1 MAFAK
6 SATRLS
12 RMLTTCCAAT
22 FTWSAAT
29 AQSPTLGEQVEFA
42 GAEICRPGLIKVPA
56 ELKAASGGAGLPIH
70 IEADSIETSADNTVI
85 LRGSAEVV
93 QGARGVYAER
103 IVYYRDTYRAAATG
117 GVVFY
122 TAGGDEIRAEALDL
136 EVDTFVGKGSGVRIK
151 LADDDP
157 FGRADENYRVGDRRD
172 DGQND
177 DKVYARA
184 RATARNVDF
193 EGGDFQRLENVT
205 MTTCAEGNDDVLLSA
220 REIELDHAAGV
231 GTAKSMTV
239 KFKQIPIFY
248 FPIATFPINDQRKT
262 GFLFPSAGYDNE
274 SGVMAEAPYYINIAP
289 QYDATVTP
297 RVLSNRGEQLL
308 GEFRYLGENGRGTLR
323 GEFLPEDDAY
333 KDADG
338 KDADR
343 YAFKYDH
350 RHRFGDDWRATVDWQ
365 TISDSDYL
373 RDFASAVASEVNV
386 VASSYVAK
394 KAELDY
400 FGEALRFSARG
411 LAYDSTNDAIR
422 RADRPYQTVPQLQLE
437 VRPRKLGFFRGEV
450 EAQYSNFRHDD
461 KDEVNGTRLR
471 VKPSISV
478 PLEKSYGYIVPK
490 ASLQTIR
497 YSLDDNAP
505 ADDAPPANAPP
516 ADDTPAVDIPIYSID
531 GRLFFDRQI
540 TTGGGASYSQTL
552 TPRLFYVNIPKK
564 RGQNVFPD
572 FDTSVGSNS
581 SFAHF
586 FRENRFFGGD
596 RVGDTEQISVG
607 VTSRITDNT
616 TGRQRFKL
624 SLGQIFYL
632 KDREIGLPPAEPEPE
647 TETGTTPVPKTENAP
662 SLPDEVTVA
671 EPEPETENASGL
683 LGEVTAAVS
692 ENWDVTGFA
701 RWDDRRDKLGAFRFS
716 ADYHRNKRRNASVD
730 YTYNDAAAAP
740 TSEQINLAFQTPL
753 GPRWQLQ
760 GSGAYSL
767 EEDEVQSSGIG
778 LSYDGCCWAARV
790 ASQRYLDGEGKQK
803 NRLVFTFELD
813 DLGRIRSR
821 L

>member
-22 FTWSAAT
+22 FTWSAAP
-29 AQSPTLGEQVEFA
+29 AQSPTLDAQVEFA
-42 GAEICRPGLIKVPA
+42 GAEICRPGLINVPA
-56 ELKAASGGAGLPIH
+56 TLKAASGGTGLPIH
-70 IEADSIETSADNTVI
+70 IEADSIETEADNTVI

-103 IVYYRDTYRAAATG
+103 IVYYRDTYRANATG

-122 TAGGDEIRAEALDL
+122 TAGGDEIRAEVLDF
-136 EVDTFVGKGSGVRIK
+136 EVDTFVGNGSGVRIK
-151 LADDDP
+151 IADDDRP
-157 FGRADENYRVGDRRD
+157 H

-177 DKVYARA
+177 AQNDGKVYARA
-184 RATARNVDF
+184 RGSAQNVDF

-220 REIELDHAAGV
+220 REIELDHVAGV

-333 KDADG
+333 KDTDG
-338 KDADR
+338 EDADR
-343 YAFKYDH
+343 YAFNYDH
-350 RHRFGDDWRATVDWQ
+350 RHQFGDRWRATVDWQ

-373 RDFASAVASEVNV
+373 RDFASEVANEVNV

-394 KAELDY
+394 RAGLDY

-411 LAYDSTNDAIR
+411 LAYDSTNDAISR
-422 RADRPYQTVPQLQLE
+422 TDRPYQTVPQLQLE
-437 VRPRKLGFFRGEV
+437 VQPRKLGLFRGGV

-461 KDEVNGTRLR
+461 KDKVNGTRLR

-490 ASLQTIR
+490 ASLQSLR
-497 YSLDDNAP
+497 YSLDNHA
-505 ADDAPPANAPP
+505 P
-516 ADDTPAVDIPIYSID
+516 ADDTPTVEIPIYSVD
-531 GRLFFDRQI
+531 GRLFFDRQLDY
-540 TTGGGASYSQTL
+540 GGASYSQTL
-552 TPRLFYVNIPKK
+552 TPRLFYVNIPEK
-564 RGQNVFPD
+564 RGQDGFPN

-607 VTSRITDNT
+607 VTSRITDNN

-632 KDREIGLPPAEPEPE
+632 KDREIGLTAAA
-647 TETGTTPVPKTENAP
+647 K
-662 SLPDEVTVA
+662 
-671 EPEPETENASGL
+671 PETENTSGV

-692 ENWDVTGFA
+692 GNWAVTGFA
-701 RWDDRRDKLGAFRFS
+701 RWNGDRDELGAFRLS
-716 ADYHRNKRRNASVD
+716 ADYHRDKRLNASAA
-730 YTYNDAAAAP
+730 YTYNDAASTQ
-740 TSEQINLAFQTPL
+740 TSEQINVAFQTPL

-760 GSGAYSL
+760 GNGAYSL

>member
-29 AQSPTLGEQVEFA
+29 AQSPTLDAQVEFA

-103 IVYYRDTYRAAATG
+103 IVYHRDTYRANATG

-136 EVDTFVGKGSGVRIK
+136 EVDTFVGKGSDVRIK
-151 LADDDP
+151 IADDDP
-157 FGRADENYRVGDRRD
+157 FGREDEDYRVGDRRD

-248 FPIATFPINDQRKT
+248 FPTATFPINDQRKT

-297 RVLSNRGEQLL
+297 RVLSERGEQLL

-365 TISDSDYL
+365 TLSDSDYL
-373 RDFASAVASEVNV
+373 RDFASAVADEVNV

-411 LAYDSTNDAIR
+411 LAYDSTNDAIS

-437 VRPRKLGFFRGEV
+437 VEPRKLGFFRGEV

-497 YSLDDNAP
+497 YSLDDNDP
-505 ADDAPPANAPP
+505 ADDNAP
-516 ADDTPAVDIPIYSID
+516 AVKIPIYSID

-552 TPRLFYVNIPKK
+552 TPRLFYVSIPEK
-564 RGQNVFPD
+564 RGQNEFPD

-607 VTSRITDNT
+607 VTSRIIDNA

-632 KDREIGLPPAEPEPE
+632 KDRKIGLPPAESEPL
-647 TETGTTPVPKTENAP
+647 A
-662 SLPDEVTVA
+662 
-671 EPEPETENASGL
+671 EPETENASGL

-701 RWDDRRDKLGAFRFS
+701 RWHDRRDKLGAFRLS
-716 ADYHRNKRRNASVD
+716 ADYHRDKRRNASVD
-730 YTYNDAAAAP
+730 YTYNDAESAQ
-740 TSEQINLAFQTPL
+740 TSDQINLAFQTPL

-767 EEDEVQSSGIG
+767 EEDEVQSAGIG

-803 NRLVFTFELD
+803 SRLIFTFELD

>member
-42 GAEICRPGLIKVPA
+42 GAEICRPSLINVPVALKA
-56 ELKAASGGAGLPIH
+56 ESEKAASGLPIH
-70 IEADSIETSADNTVI
+70 LEADSIETESDNTVI

-103 IVYYRDTYRAAATG
+103 IVYYRDTYRANAAG

-136 EVDTFVGKGSGVRIK
+136 EVDTFVGKGAGVRFK
-151 LADDDP
+151 LADDDRP
-157 FGRADENYRVGDRRD
+157 GDGQNSGQN

-177 DKVYARA
+177 EQNDGKVYARA
-184 RATARNVDF
+184 RGSAQNVDF

-220 REIELDHAAGV
+220 REIELDHVAGV

-239 KFKQIPIFY
+239 KFKQMPIFY
-248 FPIATFPINDQRKT
+248 FPIATFPINDRRKT
-262 GFLFPSAGYDNE
+262 GFLFPAAGYDNE
-274 SGVMAEAPYYINIAP
+274 SGVMVEAPYYINIAP
-289 QYDATVTP
+289 QYDATVVP
-297 RVLSNRGEQLL
+297 RVLSERGAQLF
-308 GEFRYLGENGRGTLR
+308 GEFRYLGENGRGAVR
-323 GEFLPEDDAY
+323 GEFLPSDDAY
-333 KDADG
+333 QDANG

-343 YAFKYDH
+343 YAFNYNH

-373 RDFASAVASEVNV
+373 RDFANEVNV

-394 KAELDY
+394 RAGLDY
-400 FGEALRFSARG
+400 YGEALRFSARG
-411 LAYDSTNDAIR
+411 LAYDSTNDAISR
-422 RADRPYQTVPQLQLE
+422 TDRPYQTVPQLQLE
-437 VRPRKLGFFRGEV
+437 VEPRKLGFFRGGV

-461 KDEVNGTRLR
+461 KDKVTGTRLR

-497 YSLDDNAP
+497 YSLDDNDP
-505 ADDAPPANAPP
+505 ADDNAP
-516 ADDTPAVDIPIYSID
+516 AVKIPIYSVD

-540 TTGGGASYSQTL
+540 SDGGGASYSQTL

-564 RGQNVFPD
+564 RGQDEFPD

-607 VTSRITDNT
+607 VTSRITDNA

-632 KDREIGLPPAEPEPE
+632 KDREIGLTAAEPETEPETDTEPE
-647 TETGTTPVPKTENAP
+647 TETET
-662 SLPDEVTVA
+662 
-671 EPEPETENASGL
+671 ETENASGL

-701 RWDDRRDKLGAFRFS
+701 RWHDHRDKLGAFRLS
-716 ADYHRNKRRNASVD
+716 ADYHRDKRRNASVD
-730 YTYNDAAAAP
+730 YTYNDAESAQ

-767 EEDEVQSSGIG
+767 EEDEVQSAGIG

-803 NRLVFTFELD
+803 SRLIFTFELD

>member
-29 AQSPTLGEQVEFA
+29 AQSPTLDAQVEFA
-42 GAEICRPGLIKVPA
+42 GVEICRPSLISVPV
-56 ELKAASGGAGLPIH
+56 ELKAASGGTGLPIH
-70 IEADSIETSADNTVI
+70 IEADSIETEADNTVI
-85 LRGSAEVV
+85 LRGNAEVV

-103 IVYYRDTYRAAATG
+103 IVYHRDTYRANAAG

-122 TAGGDEIRAEALDL
+122 TAGGDEIRAEALDF

-151 LADDDP
+151 IADDDRP
-157 FGRADENYRVGDRRD
+157 H

-177 DKVYARA
+177 AQNDGKVYARA
-184 RATARNVDF
+184 RGSAQNVDF

-220 REIELDHAAGV
+220 REIELDHVAGV

-239 KFKQIPIFY
+239 KFKQTPIFY

-262 GFLFPSAGYDNE
+262 GFLFPAAGYDNE
-274 SGVMAEAPYYINIAP
+274 SGVMAETPYYINIAP
-289 QYDATVTP
+289 QYDATVVP
-297 RVLSNRGEQLL
+297 RVLSDRGAQLF
-308 GEFRYLGENGRGTLR
+308 GQFRYLGENGRGTLR

-338 KDADR
+338 EDADR

-350 RHRFGDDWRATVDWQ
+350 RHRFGDRWRATVDWQ

-373 RDFASAVASEVNV
+373 RDFANEVNV

-394 KAELDY
+394 RAGLDY

-411 LAYDSTNDAIR
+411 LAYDSTNDAISR
-422 RADRPYQTVPQLQLE
+422 TDRPYQTVPQLQLE
-437 VRPRKLGFFRGEV
+437 VQPRKLGLFQGGV

-461 KDEVNGTRLR
+461 KGKVNGTRLR

-478 PLEKSYGYIVPK
+478 PLEKSYGYLAPK
-490 ASLQTIR
+490 ASLQALR
-497 YSLDDNAP
+497 YSLDNHAS
-505 ADDAPPANAPP
+505 
-516 ADDTPAVDIPIYSID
+516 ADDTPAVDIPIYSVD
-531 GRLFFDRQI
+531 GRLFFDRQFVNV
-540 TTGGGASYSQTL
+540 GGASYSQTL
-552 TPRLFYVNIPKK
+552 SPRLFYVNIPEK
-564 RGQNVFPD
+564 RGQDEFPD
-572 FDTSVGSNS
+572 FDTSIGSNS

-607 VTSRITDNT
+607 VTSRITDNA

-632 KDREIGLPPAEPEPE
+632 KDREIGLPA
-647 TETGTTPVPKTENAP
+647 A
-662 SLPDEVTVA
+662 
-671 EPEPETENASGL
+671 EPETENASGV
-683 LGEVTAAVS
+683 LGEVTAAVAA
-692 ENWDVTGFA
+692 NWAVTGFA
-701 RWDDRRDKLGAFRFS
+701 RWHDRRDKLGAFRLS
-716 ADYHRNKRRNASVD
+716 ADYHRDKRRNASVD
-730 YTYNDAAAAP
+730 YTYNDAESAQ

-767 EEDEVQSSGIG
+767 EEDEVQSAGIG

-803 NRLVFTFELD
+803 NRLIFTFELD

>member
-29 AQSPTLGEQVEFA
+29 AQSPTLDAQVEFA
-42 GAEICRPGLIKVPA
+42 GAEICRPSLISVPV
-56 ELKAASGGAGLPIH
+56 ELKAASGGTGLPIH
-70 IEADSIETSADNTVI
+70 IEADSIETEADNTVI

-103 IVYYRDTYRAAATG
+103 IVYHRDTYRANAAG

-136 EVDTFVGKGSGVRIK
+136 EVDTFVGKGAGVRFK
-151 LADDDP
+151 LADDDRP
-157 FGRADENYRVGDRRD
+157 GDGQNEGQNDE
-172 DGQND
+172 QND

-184 RATARNVDF
+184 RGSAQNVDF

-220 REIELDHAAGV
+220 REIELDHVAGV

-248 FPIATFPINDQRKT
+248 FPTATFPINDQRKT
-262 GFLFPSAGYDNE
+262 GFLFPAAGYDNE
-274 SGVMAEAPYYINIAP
+274 SGVMVEAPYYINIAP
-289 QYDATVTP
+289 QYDATVVP
-297 RVLSNRGEQLL
+297 RVLSERGAQLF
-308 GEFRYLGENGRGTLR
+308 GEFRYLGENGRGAVR
-323 GEFLPEDDAY
+323 GEFLPSDDAY
-333 KDADG
+333 QDANG

-343 YAFKYDH
+343 YAFNYNH

-365 TISDSDYL
+365 TLSDSDYL
-373 RDFASAVASEVNV
+373 RDFSNEVANQVDV
-386 VASSYVAK
+386 AASSYVAK

-411 LAYDSTNDAIR
+411 LAYDSTNDAISR
-422 RADRPYQTVPQLQLE
+422 TDRPYQTVPQLQLE
-437 VRPRKLGFFRGEV
+437 ARPRKLGFFRGGL

-461 KDEVNGTRLR
+461 KDKVNGTRLR

-478 PLEKSYGYIVPK
+478 PLEKSYGYLAPK
-490 ASLQTIR
+490 ASLQAIR
-497 YSLDDNAP
+497 YSLDNNAS
-505 ADDAPPANAPP
+505 
-516 ADDTPAVDIPIYSID
+516 ADDTPAVDIPIYSVD
-531 GRLFFDRQI
+531 GRLFFDRQLDY
-540 TTGGGASYSQTL
+540 GGASYSQTL
-552 TPRLFYVNIPKK
+552 TPRLLYVNIPKK
-564 RGQNVFPD
+564 RGQDEFPH
-572 FDTSVGSNS
+572 FDTSIGSNS

-632 KDREIGLPPAEPEPE
+632 KDREIGLPPAESEP
-647 TETGTTPVPKTENAP
+647 PAK
-662 SLPDEVTVA
+662 
-671 EPEPETENASGL
+671 PETENTSGV

-692 ENWDVTGFA
+692 GNWAVTGFA
-701 RWDDRRDKLGAFRFS
+701 RWNDDRDELGAFRLS
-716 ADYHRNKRRNASVD
+716 ADYHRDKRRNASAA
-730 YTYNDAAAAP
+730 YTYNDAVSTQ

-803 NRLVFTFELD
+803 NRLIFTFELD

>member
-42 GAEICRPGLIKVPA
+42 GAEICRPGLIGVPA

-103 IVYYRDTYRAAATG
+103 IVYHRDTYRANATG

-122 TAGGDEIRAEALDL
+122 TAGGDEIRAEALDF

-151 LADDDP
+151 IADDDRP
-157 FGRADENYRVGDRRD
+157 H

-177 DKVYARA
+177 AQNDGKVYARA
-184 RATARNVDF
+184 RGSAQNVDF

-274 SGVMAEAPYYINIAP
+274 SGVMVEAPYYINIAP

-323 GEFLPEDDAY
+323 GEFLPSDNAY
-333 KDADG
+333 QEADG

-343 YAFKYDH
+343 YAFNYNH

-373 RDFASAVASEVNV
+373 RDFANEVNV

-394 KAELDY
+394 RAGLDY

-411 LAYDSTNDAIR
+411 LAYDSTNDAIS

-437 VRPRKLGFFRGEV
+437 VQPRKLGLFQGGV

-461 KDEVNGTRLR
+461 KGKVNGTRLR

-478 PLEKSYGYIVPK
+478 PLEKSYGYITPK
-490 ASLQTIR
+490 ASLQSLR
-497 YSLDDNAP
+497 YSLDDN
-505 ADDAPPANAPP
+505 DP
-516 ADDTPAVDIPIYSID
+516 ADDTPTVEIPIYSVD
-531 GRLFFDRQI
+531 GQLFFDRQI
-540 TTGGGASYSQTL
+540 ADGGGASYSQTL
-552 TPRLFYVNIPKK
+552 TPRLFYVNIPEK
-564 RGQNVFPD
+564 RGQREFPD

-607 VTSRITDNT
+607 ITSRITDNA

-632 KDREIGLPPAEPEPE
+632 KDREI
-647 TETGTTPVPKTENAP
+647 
-662 SLPDEVTVA
+662 SLTA
-671 EPEPETENASGL
+671 AAKPETENASGV

-692 ENWDVTGFA
+692 GNWAVTGFA
-701 RWDDRRDKLGAFRFS
+701 RWNDDRDELGAFRLS
-716 ADYHRNKRRNASVD
+716 ADYHRDKRLNASAA
-730 YTYNDAAAAP
+730 YTYNDATSAQ
-740 TSEQINLAFQTPL
+740 TSEQINVAFQTPL

-803 NRLVFTFELD
+803 SRLIFTFELD

>member
-42 GAEICRPGLIKVPA
+42 GAEICRPSLINVPA
-56 ELKAASGGAGLPIH
+56 ELKAASGGTGLPIH
-70 IEADSIETSADNTVI
+70 IEADSIETEADNTVI

-103 IVYYRDTYRAAATG
+103 IVYHRDTYRANAAG

-136 EVDTFVGKGSGVRIK
+136 EVDTFVGKGSDVRIK
-151 LADDDP
+151 IADDDP
-157 FGRADENYRVGDRRD
+157 FGREDEDYRVGDRRD

-248 FPIATFPINDQRKT
+248 FPTATFPINDQRKT

-297 RVLSNRGEQLL
+297 RVLSERGEQLL

-373 RDFASAVASEVNV
+373 RDFANEVASEVNV

-394 KAELDY
+394 RAELDY
-400 FGEALRFSARG
+400 FGEALRFSAQG
-411 LAYDSTNDAIR
+411 LAYDSTNDAISR
-422 RADRPYQTVPQLQLE
+422 VDRPYQTVPQLQLE
-437 VRPRKLGFFRGEV
+437 VEPQKLGFFRGGV

-461 KDEVNGTRLR
+461 KGKVNGTRLR

-490 ASLQTIR
+490 ASLQSLR
-497 YSLDDNAP
+497 YSLDNHAS
-505 ADDAPPANAPP
+505 
-516 ADDTPAVDIPIYSID
+516 ADDTPAVEIPIYSVD
-531 GRLFFDRQI
+531 GRLFFDRQLDY
-540 TTGGGASYSQTL
+540 GGASYSQSL

-564 RGQNVFPD
+564 RGQDEFPD
-572 FDTSVGSNS
+572 FDTSIGSNS

-607 VTSRITDNT
+607 VTSRIIDNA

-632 KDREIGLPPAEPEPE
+632 KDREIGLPDAESKTPA
-647 TETGTTPVPKTENAP
+647 
-662 SLPDEVTVA
+662 
-671 EPEPETENASGL
+671 EPETENASGL

-701 RWDDRRDKLGAFRFS
+701 RWNDHRDELGAFRFS
-716 ADYHRNKRRNASVD
+716 ADYHRDKRRNASVD
-730 YTYNDAAAAP
+730 YTYNDAESAQ

-753 GPRWQLQ
+753 GLRWQLQ

>member
-22 FTWSAAT
+22 FTWSAAP
-29 AQSPTLGEQVEFA
+29 AQSPTLDAQVEFA
-42 GAEICRPGLIKVPA
+42 SAEICRPGLINVPA
-56 ELKAASGGAGLPIH
+56 ELKAASGGTGLPIH
-70 IEADSIETSADNTVI
+70 IEADSIETEADNTVI

-103 IVYYRDTYRAAATG
+103 IVYHRDTYRANAAG
-117 GVVFY
+117 DVVFY
-122 TAGGDEIRAEALDL
+122 TAGGDEIRAEALDW

-151 LADDDP
+151 IADDDRP
-157 FGRADENYRVGDRRD
+157 H

-177 DKVYARA
+177 AQNDGKVYARA
-184 RATARNVDF
+184 RGSAQNVDF

-205 MTTCAEGNDDVLLSA
+205 MTTCAEGNDDVQLSA
-220 REIELDHAAGV
+220 REIELDHVAGV

-239 KFKQIPIFY
+239 KFKQTPIFY

-262 GFLFPSAGYDNE
+262 GFLFPAAGYDNE

-289 QYDATVTP
+289 QYDATVVP
-297 RVLSNRGEQLL
+297 RVLSERGAQLF
-308 GEFRYLGENGRGTLR
+308 GQFRYLGENGRGTLR

-338 KDADR
+338 EDADR

-350 RHRFGDDWRATVDWQ
+350 RHRFGDRWRATVDWQ

-373 RDFASAVASEVNV
+373 RDFANEVNV

-394 KAELDY
+394 RAGLDY

-411 LAYDSTNDAIR
+411 LAYDSTNDAISR
-422 RADRPYQTVPQLQLE
+422 TDRPYQTVPQLQLE
-437 VRPRKLGFFRGEV
+437 VQPRKLGLFQGGV

-461 KDEVNGTRLR
+461 KDKVNGTRLR
-471 VKPSISV
+471 VKPSISM

-490 ASLQTIR
+490 ASLQTLR
-497 YSLDDNAP
+497 YSLDDN
-505 ADDAPPANAPP
+505 DP
-516 ADDTPAVDIPIYSID
+516 ADDTPAVEIPIYSVD

-540 TTGGGASYSQTL
+540 ADGGGASYSQTL
-552 TPRLFYVNIPKK
+552 TPRLFYVNIPEK
-564 RGQNVFPD
+564 RGQDGFPD
-572 FDTSVGSNS
+572 FDTSIGSNS

-616 TGRQRFKL
+616 TGRQRLKL

-632 KDREIGLPPAEPEPE
+632 KDREIGLTAAA
-647 TETGTTPVPKTENAP
+647 K
-662 SLPDEVTVA
+662 
-671 EPEPETENASGL
+671 PETENASGV

-692 ENWDVTGFA
+692 GNWAVTGFA
-701 RWDDRRDKLGAFRFS
+701 RWNDDRDELGAFRLS
-716 ADYHRNKRRNASVD
+716 ADYHRDKRLNASVD
-730 YTYNDAAAAP
+730 YTYNDAESAQ

-778 LSYDGCCWAARV
+778 LSYDGCCWAVRV

-803 NRLVFTFELD
+803 SRLIFTFELD